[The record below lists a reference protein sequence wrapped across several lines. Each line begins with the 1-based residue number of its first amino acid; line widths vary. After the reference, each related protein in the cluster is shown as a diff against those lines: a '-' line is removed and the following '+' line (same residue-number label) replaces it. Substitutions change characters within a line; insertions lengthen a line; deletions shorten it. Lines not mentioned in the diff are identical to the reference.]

1 MRRRTMVTRDH
12 AGWLERYKSKNPHL
26 LDDPEF
32 ANWLEEEYVP
42 IAGGW
47 QY

>member
-1 MRRRTMVTRDH
+1 MNLYNIDVDC
-12 AGWLERYKSKNPHL
+12 WLTAYKQCCREL
-26 LDDPEF
+26 LETDPEF
-32 ANWLEEEYVP
+32 RCWLEEEYVP